1 MESIESRIDILMTD
15 TTVRFKKL
23 TQLDTLTL
31 SMHSDYKFYKEK
43 RTQLD
48 TEHSKRIH
56 TTKKNLETIEKN
68 QKIMEEKLKKI

>member
-1 MESIESRIDILMTD
+1 MESKESRIDILMTD

-23 TQLDTLTL
+23 TQLDTLTQ

-48 TEHSKRIH
+48 TEHSKRI
-56 TTKKNLETIEKN
+56 
-68 QKIMEEKLKKI
+68 